1 MPNSVT
7 LIKGAGGLGR
17 PLDGQDFI
25 SGYLHYTTVL
35 PTGFSSSDRI
45 KEIFSVSDAENLGIT
60 DTHIGEVKATASLT
74 ITGAGT
80 TGNVL
85 TAYVGSTLLG
95 SYTVQAADTVGLV
108 SLGLS
113 TAINAG
119 TSGYTVT
126 GATSANGTQ
135 VLVAPAGT
143 GLGANSYT
151 ITPTTSGTVSLTYS
165 ATFSGG
171 VASQIDVI
179 HYHVKEYFRAQP
191 KGDLFVG
198 IYTNSTDFAEITTMQ
213 NFAQGKIRQIGVY
226 KQTAFATA
234 QTADIQTQLE
244 LCELNNKP
252 LEAIYQPDFSAV
264 TDLTLL
270 NDLHT
275 LTAEN
280 VSVCIGQDGANL
292 GNTLYLATG
301 KSIGTVGITL
311 GAVSLSKVN
320 ESIAWINKFNMATT
334 ELDTLAFANGTLYT
348 SLSDGTIDN
357 IDNKGYIFLKKHIG
371 ISGSYFDNPYTCV
384 PVSSDYARINNNR
397 TINKAIR
404 NLRTFLLPQLASP
417 LVVNSDGTLA
427 QDTISY
433 FETLCQRALDQMIR
447 DIELSAY
454 GVVINPA
461 QNVLSTS
468 TLTVNVS
475 LVPVGTADKIVVN
488 VGFATSVA

>member
-17 PLDGQDFI
+17 PLDGADFI

-35 PTGFSSSDRI
+35 PTGFSSGSRI
-45 KEIFSVSDAENLGIT
+45 KEVFSVSDAENLGIT

-74 ITGAGT
+74 ITAAGAAGA
-80 TGNVL
+80 VL

-95 SYTVQAADTVGLV
+95 SYTTQTSDTVGLV
-108 SLGLS
+108 SLGLA

-119 TSGYTVT
+119 SSGFTVT

-151 ITPTTSGTVSLTYS
+151 ITPTVSGTVSLTYS
-165 ATFSGG
+165 TTFSGG

-191 KGDLFVG
+191 KGDLFIG

-213 NFAQGKIRQIGVY
+213 NYSGGKIRQMGIY
-226 KQTAFATA
+226 KQVAFATS
-234 QTADIQTQLE
+234 QTADIQTQLD

-264 TDLTLL
+264 SDLSTLS
-270 NDLHT
+270 DLHL

-280 VSVCIGQDGANL
+280 TSVCIGQDGANL
-292 GNTLYLATG
+292 GNTLWLATG

-311 GAVSLSKVN
+311 GAVSLAKVN

-348 SLSDGTIDN
+348 SLSDGAIDN
-357 IDNKGYIFLKKHIG
+357 IDNKGYVFLKKHIG

-384 PVSSDYARINNNR
+384 AVSSDYARINNNR

-417 LVVNSDGTLA
+417 LLVNSDGTLSN
-427 QDTISY
+427 DTISY
-433 FETLCQRALDQMIR
+433 FETLCQRALDQMVR

-454 GVVINPA
+454 GIVINPA

-468 TLTVNVS
+468 TLTINVS